1 MKRRTLLQIA
11 AGLTGVS
18 LLEFL
23 QSRTASSQGR
33 GKVFV
38 LLELRGGNDGLNTVI
53 PHGDPLYRAAR
64 PKLALNE
71 GLPLGRGLLLHP
83 ALAPLQPAWQAR
95 RLAIALGVGWPEP
108 NRSHFKAVDQ
118 WATGESS
125 GEGTGWLA
133 RAFET
138 AGSKGPLVALDPL
151 TSSAIE
157 GTSLISLQLHSA
169 AFRPRSFEA
178 PDPSVAGDNDTLR
191 RILELEAS
199 GQREVARLK
208 RALAPLPAG
217 LELPR
222 GRLGAQVALALRLIA
237 SDLAPPVLQLTS
249 NGSFD
254 THQDQLGRHAS
265 QLRMVGEAL
274 AAFDRGLQRL
284 PDRPQVTL
292 LTTSE
297 FGRRLKENAS
307 GGTDHGSASVSLLLG
322 DQVPHPFLGT
332 YPSLAQLDARGD
344 LIASLAPPD
353 LYARALAL

>member
-1 MKRRTLLQIA
+1 MKRRTLLQFA

-18 LLEFL
+18 LLDL
-23 QSRTASSQGR
+23 LSSQAASGIRR

-38 LLELRGGNDGLNTVI
+38 LLELRGGNDGLNTVA
-53 PHGDPLYRAAR
+53 PYADPLYLAAR
-64 PKLALNE
+64 PRLALNE
-71 GLPLGRGLLLHP
+71 GLLLGRGLRLHP
-83 ALAPLQPAWQAR
+83 SLGALQPAWEGR
-95 RLAIALGVGWPEP
+95 RLAFALGVGWPDP

-118 WATGESS
+118 WAS
-125 GEGTGWLA
+125 GQPSGDGSGWLA
-133 RAFET
+133 RAFEQ

-157 GTSLISLQLHSA
+157 GTSLLSLQLSTA
-169 AFRPRSFEA
+169 AFSRRTLQA
-178 PDPSVAGDNDTLR
+178 PDPSLAGDNDTLR
-191 RILELEAS
+191 QILELEAA

-208 RALAPLPAG
+208 RALATLPPG
-217 LELPR
+217 LRIPR
-222 GRLGAQVALALRLIA
+222 GGLGAQVALALRLIA
-237 SDLAPPVLQLTS
+237 SDLAPPVLQMTS
-249 NGSFD
+249 HGSFD
-254 THQDQLGRHAS
+254 THQDQLGRHAR
-265 QLRMVGEAL
+265 QLQQVGEAL

-284 PDRPQVTL
+284 PNRPQVTL

-332 YPSLAQLDARGD
+332 YPSLASLDARGD